1 MLASDLH
8 PQKKSP
14 VETQSKVD
22 ALEQLVCRIAEV
34 STLPHIAFRLI
45 KITQSPNPNPK
56 EMCNVLSSD
65 PVMSSRVLRCVNSS
79 VYGLSQPITNLYRA
93 VCMLGYVHL
102 RDLAMTASVATVFQG
117 NETCGKYVRSKL
129 WRHMIGVAIC
139 ARMIAARCELPDFES
154 TYLAGL
160 LHDIGIILV
169 DQYEH
174 EIFDEMM
181 INFPQNS
188 KVNLTVIEQE
198 KLGYDHTMLGA
209 RIAQTWGLEGP
220 LLDVIRHHH
229 DVSNYDG
236 EYPQILACVDLANLL
251 CTLRGWSSIGHKIV
265 DANQWSMEQLNLTPE
280 DVQILNEDLGAE
292 LELYRELIRIG
303 MTA

>member
-1 MLASDLH
+1 MQASEPDT
-8 PQKKSP
+8 KKATP
-14 VETQSKVD
+14 PGDVVEAD
-22 ALEQLVCRIAEV
+22 ALDQMVLRIAEV

-45 KITQSPNPNPK
+45 KITQSPNPSPK

-79 VYGLSQPITNLYRA
+79 AYGLSHPISNLYRA

-102 RDLAMTASVATVFQG
+102 RDLAMTASVANVFQG
-117 NETCGKYVRSKL
+117 NETCGKYVRNKL

-160 LHDIGIILV
+160 IHDIGIILI

-174 EIFDEMM
+174 EVFDEMM
-181 INFPQNS
+181 TKFPS
-188 KVNLTVIEQE
+188 KTKGNLTVIEQ
-198 KLGYDHTMLGA
+198 KYLGYDHTMLGA
-209 RIAQTWGLEGP
+209 RIAQNWGLEGP

-229 DVSNYDG
+229 DVNNYQG
-236 EYPQILACVDLANLL
+236 EHPKILACVDLANLL

-265 DANQWSMEQLNLTPE
+265 EANQWSMEQLNLTPE

-292 LELYRELIRIG
+292 LKLHRELIRIG